1 MVGYHP
7 EHIGV
12 LTYAPDRG
20 GGQCQV
26 GSLTGAVASL
36 VREDRDGRTAG
47 APVVPP
53 GAQLGSYVRQG

>member
-1 MVGYHP
+1 VEALVGYHP

-26 GSLTGAVASL
+26 GSLTGAVAS
-36 VREDRDGRTAG
+36 
-47 APVVPP
+47 
-53 GAQLGSYVRQG
+53 